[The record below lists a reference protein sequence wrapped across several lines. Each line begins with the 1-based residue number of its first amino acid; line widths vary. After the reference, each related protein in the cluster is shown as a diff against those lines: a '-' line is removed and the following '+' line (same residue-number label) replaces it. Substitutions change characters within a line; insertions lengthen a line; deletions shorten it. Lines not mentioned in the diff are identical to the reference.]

1 MTLRVF
7 GLALLAL
14 LCGCSL
20 SVAPDPAPVPWSAA
34 PPDARVWAPKF
45 LAAAQQSW
53 HGNATLD
60 LYPSVFS
67 QAQVAKHNGAR
78 IAFWELGFIRAKG
91 GVWTLTD
98 LARKSSA
105 PCATPYVVTDNCRRF
120 VVGHVVDVRPT
131 SYLFNPNPYPNKA
144 PGKTLTLVYR
154 VEPTTPIGKLLAE
167 QDALACPHGN
177 HVTTAADGSTSTK
190 TLFAI
195 WHADTLCDESFSEL
209 GGVATFHPVGP
220 SLPW

>member
-1 MTLRVF
+1 MTYRLA

-20 SVAPDPAPVPWSAA
+20 SPSPDPAPVPWADA
-34 PPDARVWAPKF
+34 PADARVWAPKF

-53 HGNATLD
+53 HGNATFD
-60 LYPSVFS
+60 LYPGVFS
-67 QAQVAKHNGAR
+67 QQQVAKHIAAR
-78 IAFWELGFIRAKG
+78 NAFAELGFIRQAG
-91 GVWTLTD
+91 GAWTLTD

-105 PCATPYVVTDNCRRF
+105 PCLTPYLVTDNCRRF
-120 VVGHVVDVRPT
+120 IVGRVIDVRPT

-144 PGKTLTLVYR
+144 PGKTLTFDYR
-154 VEPTTPIGKLLAE
+154 IEPTTPIGKLLAA

-177 HVTTAADGSTSTK
+177 HVSTAGGITSTK

-195 WHADTLCDESFSEL
+195 WHADTRCDESFSEF
-209 GGVATFHPVGP
+209 GGGATFHPVGP

>member
-14 LCGCSL
+14 LYGCNL
-20 SVAPDPAPVPWSAA
+20 SPAPDLDPVPWSAA
-34 PPDARVWAPKF
+34 PADARVWAPKF
-45 LAAAQQSW
+45 LAAAEQSW
-53 HGNATLD
+53 GGNATFD

-67 QAQVAKHNGAR
+67 QQQVAKHIAAR
-78 IAFWELGFIRAKG
+78 NAFAELGFIRQDGRA
-91 GVWTLTD
+91 WTLTD

-105 PCATPYVVTDNCRRF
+105 PCLTPYLVTGNCRRF
-120 VVGHVVDVRPT
+120 IVGRVVDVRPT

-144 PGKTLTLVYR
+144 PGKTLTFDYR
-154 VEPTTPIGKLLAE
+154 IEPTTPIGKLLAA
-167 QDALACPHGN
+167 QDALACANGK
-177 HVTTAADGSTSTK
+177 HVTTAADGSTSTQ

-195 WHADTLCDESFSEL
+195 WHANTRCDESFSEF
-209 GGVATFHPVGP
+209 GGVAGFHPVGP